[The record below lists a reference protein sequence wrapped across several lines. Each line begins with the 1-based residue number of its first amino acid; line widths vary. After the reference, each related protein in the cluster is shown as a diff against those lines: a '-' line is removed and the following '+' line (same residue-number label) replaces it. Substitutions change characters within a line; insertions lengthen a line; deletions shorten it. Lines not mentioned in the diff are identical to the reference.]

1 MDEMMVMAML
11 IPLVVIIGGLVT
23 AGLAMHHRAR
33 LKELAIRERIA
44 MIERGITPPAEVSPA
59 TSDSDWDD
67 VDRPPS
73 MAPSTSKYQTAGV
86 MLVGVGLGLGLLIS
100 LASGEMHV
108 GVGVGGAVTLVG
120 VAFLVP
126 PAVGGICA
134 RWTRAPQ
141 SVFWA
146 GAALAV
152 AAGVAQNLVIG
163 VRPRGE
169 ADSRWPIANGR

>member
-120 VAFLVP
+120 VAFLVNSVLG
-126 PAVGGICA
+126 ARTGGS
-134 RWTRAPQ
+134 AP
-141 SVFWA
+141 
-146 GAALAV
+146 G
-152 AAGVAQNLVIG
+152 
-163 VRPRGE
+163 RPRARTAARHGPNDGTDPG
-169 ADSRWPIANGR
+169 APDLP